1 MRLDRRTIIPR
12 VIIDWPAD
20 AAYLYI
26 NLTYPE
32 LFASY
37 TQLHPNTPAS
47 HTYLTYLTYLIHFA
61 DFIRR

>member
-1 MRLDRRTIIPR
+1 M
-12 VIIDWPAD
+12 IIDWPAD